1 MISRIDIQA
10 ILTQSL
16 QYSYKVLTCAVILF
30 SIVVVMIAIRTDGNT
45 CLILQEKPRLYPE
58 RVLVVIGESV
68 SITCMHSSDTQAE
81 WFRDGNI
88 EVTQGLVYY
97 RKGSYNMPALSV
109 FTIPRV
115 NASHNNTHFHCQLA
129 SEIKSATATIFV
141 IDEPVLAA
149 VPQ

>member
-1 MISRIDIQA
+1 MN
-10 ILTQSL
+10 
-16 QYSYKVLTCAVILF
+16 
-30 SIVVVMIAIRTDGNT
+30 AIRTNGNT
-45 CLILQEKPRLYPE
+45 CVILQEKPRLYPE

-97 RKGSYNMPALSV
+97 RKGSYNMTLSV

-115 NASHNNTHFHCQLA
+115 NASHNNTYFHCQLA

-141 IDEPVLAA
+141 IGELVLAA